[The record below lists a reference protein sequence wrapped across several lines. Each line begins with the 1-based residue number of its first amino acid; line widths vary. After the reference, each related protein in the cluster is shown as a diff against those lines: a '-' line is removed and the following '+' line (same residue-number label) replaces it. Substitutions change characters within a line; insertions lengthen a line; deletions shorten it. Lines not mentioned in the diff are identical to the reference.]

1 MSSPPSGLDVAR
13 VLVYLLPVP
22 TRFLPLAAC
31 GLLTLAG
38 CGGER
43 AGQSLGDFALLTPV
57 TASTTL
63 LRMPDDGGV
72 PTLYRAPTLAE
83 VPWARTPDALPALR
97 RPIGTDL
104 DQRLVFALDRD
115 KQIVGLDL
123 ETGKVNV
130 FVEDVFD
137 AFLAPDGALFT
148 VGTDSS
154 VTELHRR
161 TPSRWGRKMVGTPQ
175 RLFGTLQH
183 DVVAVLTG
191 APQRLVV
198 VRSDNDPSVVDL
210 PDGPTAV
217 SSWGDLLAIAADSAL
232 VVLNPKDDRPPR
244 TIDIPGAA
252 RAVAFSPAG
261 NRIYVSGSTKRLV
274 EVDRDTEKTIGR
286 ITLPGAPQAL
296 RSSLYGGWVMA
307 RPAGVDSIWLVDVA
321 AGKFLGTIAGAW
333 ADDLPVIIGD
343 IALVRQGDDVVAL
356 DLTDELFPEVE
367 RIVHGAVDFYLPLG
381 WSPEAPSGPD
391 ETPEDDQAD
400 EGGDSPRIYLQ
411 VSSSQ
416 NPKWAE
422 DFAARLSAAGLS
434 ASVMAPRQGEE
445 GYRVVIGPYLTREE
459 ADSVGRELG
468 APYFIYQPRTP

>member
-1 MSSPPSGLDVAR
+1 
-13 VLVYLLPVP
+13 
-22 TRFLPLAAC
+22 
-31 GLLTLAG
+31 
-38 CGGER
+38 
-43 AGQSLGDFALLTPV
+43 
-57 TASTTL
+57 
-63 LRMPDDGGV
+63 MPADGGR

-83 VPWARTPDALPALR
+83 VPWQRTPDTLPALR

-123 ETGKVNV
+123 ETGRVNV
-130 FVEDVFD
+130 FVENVYD
-137 AFLAPDGALFT
+137 AFLAPDGALFAI
-148 VGTDSS
+148 GTDSS

-161 TPSRWGRKMVGTPQ
+161 TPARWGRKMVGTPQ
-175 RLFGTLQH
+175 RLFGTLQQ

-191 APQRLVV
+191 EPQRLAV
-198 VRSDNDPSVVDL
+198 VRSDNDPALVDL

-261 NRIYVSGSTKRLV
+261 NRMYVSGTTKRLV
-274 EVDRDTEKTIGR
+274 EVDRDAEKTIGR

-296 RSSLYGGWVMA
+296 RSSLYGGWLMA
-307 RPAGVDSIWLVDVA
+307 RPTGVDSIWLVDVA
-321 AGKFLGTIAGAW
+321 AGKYRGTIAGAW
-333 ADDLPVIIGD
+333 ADDLPVVIGD
-343 IALVRQGDDVVAL
+343 IALVRQSDDVVAL
-356 DLTDELFPEVE
+356 DLTDELFPEVQ
-367 RIVHGAVDFYLPLG
+367 RVVHGAADFYLPLA
-381 WSPEAPSGPD
+381 WSPEPQSRSD
-391 ETPEDDQAD
+391 ETREDDLAGESAD
-400 EGGDSPRIYLQ
+400 VPRIYLQ

-422 DFAARLSAAGLS
+422 DFATRLSAAGLS

-445 GYRVVIGPYLTREE
+445 GYRVVIGPYQTREE